1 MKSKELV
8 CRVCGSM
15 AQHIW
20 STKLLRHDVAYYE
33 CPQCAYIQ
41 TEEPH
46 WLEEAYSSAINSS
59 DTGILARNQFCME
72 GTLITLWILG
82 GKHGRVIDV
91 AGGYG
96 VLVRMLR
103 DVGVDAL
110 WSDKYAQNQLARG
123 FEDDGQHAFLATSFE
138 SFEHFVQPM
147 EELNALLESADSL
160 LISTEFAPEPTPAAK
175 DWWYYGLDHGQ
186 HIGFFRR
193 RTLEWMAARHSMRLL
208 SDGRSFHL
216 FTRASVNEFL
226 WNQLIK
232 RRKRFLK
239 MARKGLKSRTWSD
252 YEMLAKPD
260 QQGAG

>member
-1 MKSKELV
+1 MTHSDV
-8 CRVCGSM
+8 NCRVCASQ
-15 AQHIW
+15 AAYLWH
-20 STKLLRHDVAYYE
+20 TRLLEHDVAYYE

-41 TEEPH
+41 TEQPH
-46 WLEEAYSSAINSS
+46 WLDEAYSSAINSS
-59 DTGILARNQFCME
+59 DTGILARNQSCME
-72 GTLITLWILG
+72 RILITLWMLG
-82 GKHGRVIDV
+82 DRHGRVKDV

-103 DVGVDAL
+103 DAGVDAR
-110 WSDKYAQNQLARG
+110 WSDKYAQNLLARG

-147 EELNALLESADSL
+147 DELRALLESADSL
-160 LISTEFAPEPTPAAK
+160 LISTELAPEPTPAAK

-186 HIGFFRR
+186 HIGFYRR
-193 RTLEWMAARHSMRLL
+193 RTLEWMAEQHGMRLL
-208 SDGRSFHL
+208 SDGSAFHL
-216 FTRASVNEFL
+216 FTHANVNEFL

-252 YEMLAKPD
+252 YEMLARSSR
-260 QQGAG
+260 